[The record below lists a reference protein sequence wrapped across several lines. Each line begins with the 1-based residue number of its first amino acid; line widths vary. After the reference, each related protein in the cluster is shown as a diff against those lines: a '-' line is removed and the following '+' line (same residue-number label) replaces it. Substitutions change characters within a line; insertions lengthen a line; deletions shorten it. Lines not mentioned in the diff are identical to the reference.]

1 MPDYERLLG
10 KLEQGIEN
18 LSEGQTT
25 MIADLSDH
33 RKETADLHRAA
44 AQRTSEA
51 EVDIERIEAKVDGHS
66 NEDEKR
72 FALLWKIGGVVSG
85 LLGTGVLIA
94 ARASGYL

>member
-1 MPDYERLLG
+1 VPDYERLLG
-10 KLEQGIEN
+10 KLEQGMEN

-25 MIADLSDH
+25 MIGDLAAH
-33 RKETADLHRAA
+33 RRETADLHRAA
-44 AQRTSEA
+44 ARRASDTEA
-51 EVDIERIEAKVDGHS
+51 DIERVEAKVDGHS